1 MQINKTSNY
10 RLLDLLKELNVETS
24 TMPSEQQALVLEKA
38 YGSTIWD
45 VEGRSY
51 IDLSAG
57 FASLAIGHNHSKIT
71 TFSSL

>member
-1 MQINKTSNY
+1 
-10 RLLDLLKELNVETS
+10 
-24 TMPSEQQALVLEKA
+24 MPSEQQALVLEKA

-71 TFSSL
+71 NIFKL